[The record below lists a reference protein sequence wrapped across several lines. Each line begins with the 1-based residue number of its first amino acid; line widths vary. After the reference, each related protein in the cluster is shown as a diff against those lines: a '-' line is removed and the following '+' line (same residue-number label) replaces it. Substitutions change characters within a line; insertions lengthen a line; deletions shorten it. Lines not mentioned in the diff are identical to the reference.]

1 VPTGTTG
8 AVVVEVEP
16 RGPASEAGVAPRDV
30 IVEVNRR
37 SVASAA
43 EASRELQR
51 LRSGQIAMLLIVRGG
66 QEVFVTVRK
75 Q

>member
-1 VPTGTTG
+1 V
-8 AVVVEVEP
+8 
-16 RGPASEAGVAPRDV
+16 PRDV